1 MVCSMDVNKK
11 RGIIM
16 PREVWDATLPS
27 EKCVVVINGQGTEVD
42 PDQPFGKT
50 VKQLAGAAGL
60 AKFTVIA
67 DGREIRTA
75 NMPDDFARLKKVEIK
90 KYDEAA

>member
-1 MVCSMDVNKK
+1 
-11 RGIIM
+11 M
-16 PREVWDATLPS
+16 PAEVWDATLPS
-27 EKCVVVINGQGTEVD
+27 EHCIVVINGQGTEVD
-42 PDQPFGKT
+42 YDQSFGKT

-67 DGREIRTA
+67 DGKEIRSA
-75 NMPDDFARLKKVEIK
+75 NMPDDFSGLSKVEIK